1 MNGWPHLDLIRLLVG
16 IVERC
21 VTHVSREFGLAGL
34 AFIKLVAYAL
44 PLKSLLETL
53 LAQFVLLLHFLFS
66 VKVRKFFIE
75 LVAFHDEKPL
85 YLHVSPN
92 YTVDDLEPLFFSEK
106 AMLAHAFLH

>member
-1 MNGWPHLDLIRLLVG
+1 MDGRRSHLDLISLLVG
-16 IVERC
+16 IIERR
-21 VTHVSREFGLAGL
+21 VTQISQEFGLAGL

-53 LAQFVLLLHFLFS
+53 RAQFVLLLHFLFS

-75 LVAFHDEKPL
+75 LAFHDEKPL

-106 AMLAHAFLH
+106 AMLAHTFLH